1 MSDSEGSSESDSFY
15 DAEDSFNT
23 SDGGRKGGT
32 LVAGGSNTPA
42 VDIQNQPTISVTGP
56 ASPPQLNSS
65 IQDLNTSRPEEELEI
80 LTGDQLAIRDQRWRR
95 LEELRRKKEA
105 ERQGSGVD
113 GVGGAEVD
121 HAVHGDSAESSVEG
135 IYVSGVRSHHPFKVV
150 ESDAR
155 SNTSDPKSVARSGSQ
170 SAEPVNRTRLS
181 VDEQFSDGVISLS
194 RESSVEPEHSFSR
207 SEQVFHS
214 DCFVTP
220 NPATATVLPNL
231 VPDIVSSSTKP
242 NSPNLQPTTQ
252 LNLVGLSSSLQRQ
265 PSANLADLSRQ
276 TSTTSSCTPTPTRQA
291 SLSSPKQTRSETYAI
306 PPPTL
311 NLQQP
316 TAPPRRKKRNTESGE
331 SSPTDTIPAA
341 TDSAP
346 ETPNV
351 LNCPPSS
358 SRDNGARDS
367 GGAGVSA
374 APTRSSI
381 RSYDSRIAA
390 GVGAR
395 MSLRS
400 RNNLDAAYTN
410 IDAMSGLNINLAC
423 RGEFVVKPQ
432 DDEHTRRVDS
442 DDRLV
447 SNVVDEHG
455 IQYSTYSQD
464 PAGGPSSS
472 SHHQYTHNRNNSK
485 SKSPTDEKQ
494 EDVRSIR
501 GHKSGGSGGQRSEGH
516 VSGGSGGYHSG
527 GSGGH
532 HSSSRAASGRGS
544 GGSDRRSA
552 AGSIGSAGS
561 DGIIKQLG
569 MYVRTKSD
577 SGKKLSDAE
586 ILQQIK
592 VKNLDTGCEMDLATA
607 EDQLPPAIN
616 PLSLHIMRLTSEY
629 SGTLSNPSTFT
640 EGTSYDSDTE
650 SVISSVSEFQIGQ
663 DKKKTFNKLFTDMTK
678 SANKFAKHLSTE
690 INKRQK
696 TREEKAEEK
705 MRKLETNIST
715 TDGVQVSR
723 KDAELAE
730 AQNFKRIQAHKSGP
744 YDFEN
749 IQFGQD
755 LSGHHS
761 GPIWCMKFSL
771 CGRLLATAGQDCIL
785 RIWVLQDKYNY
796 FNEMRRRYQVEHEG
810 ITEAQVEEDE
820 ITQSYLN
827 SPDSRGHIFMD
838 RPFLTYT
845 GHTSDLL
852 DISWSNNFFILT
864 SSMDKTVRLWHVS
877 RKECLCVFQHIDF
890 VTAIG
895 FHPRNDKFFISGSL
909 DGKIRLWNIPDKKV
923 ALWTEVDGPTK
934 LITAA
939 NFCSSGKFAVVGT
952 YDGRCIFYSTD
963 QLKYHTTIDVR
974 STRGKNA
981 RGRKV
986 TGIEPMPGEDK
997 ILVTSTDSRIRL
1009 YDLRDLSLICKY
1021 RGYANLSSQI
1031 RAGFSPDGRY
1041 ITAGSENHC
1050 VFLWSCVHLPPSL
1063 TARKDRNNYYE
1074 AIKAH
1079 NAVVTC
1085 TLFAPVPELI
1095 FEAVERGREA
1105 AGKQRETPSDD
1116 ILGDKEPLTGYVVI
1130 SGDYDGDIKVF
1141 IKEGKKKNSL
1151 PR

>member
-1 MSDSEGSSESDSFY
+1 MSDSEASSESDSFY

-32 LVAGGSNTPA
+32 LLACAPGGSNLPSAA

-56 ASPPQLNSS
+56 GSPAQVNTS
-65 IQDLNTSRPEEELEI
+65 IQDLNNSRPEEELEI

-113 GVGGAEVD
+113 GDGGAEVD
-121 HAVHGDSAESSVEG
+121 HAGHGDSAESSVEG
-135 IYVSGVRSHHPFKVV
+135 IYVSGVRSSHPFKVV

-155 SNTSDPKSVARSGSQ
+155 SNTSDPKSVARSVSQ
-170 SAEPVNRTRLS
+170 TTEPVNRIRLS
-181 VDEQFSDGVISLS
+181 VDEQLSDGVISLS
-194 RESSVEPEHSFSR
+194 RESSVEPEFRFSK

-214 DCFVTP
+214 DCSV
-220 NPATATVLPNL
+220 APNL

-242 NSPNLQPTTQ
+242 ANSPNLHPSTQ
-252 LNLVGLSSSLQRQ
+252 LNLGDQCSSLQRQ
-265 PSANLADLSRQ
+265 PSPNLGDLSRQ
-276 TSTTSSCTPTPTRQA
+276 TSTASSCTPTPTRQA
-291 SLSSPKQTRSETYAI
+291 SVSSPKQTRSETSAI

-311 NLQQP
+311 NLQHP

-331 SSPTDTIPAA
+331 NSPTDTII
-341 TDSAP
+341 TSVGTTVSLSDCGL

-351 LNCPPSS
+351 LNSLPSS
-358 SRDNGARDS
+358 SRDNGTLDS
-367 GGAGVSA
+367 GAP
-374 APTRSSI
+374 PTRSSI

-390 GVGAR
+390 GIGAR
-395 MSLRS
+395 MSVRS
-400 RNNLDAAYTN
+400 RNNLDNAYSN

-423 RGEFVVKPQ
+423 RGDFVVKPQ
-432 DDEHTRRVDS
+432 DDEHTRRS

-447 SNVVDEHG
+447 SNLVDDHG
-455 IQYSTYSQD
+455 IQSSAYSQD
-464 PAGGPSSS
+464 PAGGSTSS
-472 SHHQYTHNRNNSK
+472 SHHQYAHNRNNSK
-485 SKSPTDEKQ
+485 SKSPTEEKQ

-629 SGTLSNPSTFT
+629 SGTMSNPSTYT

-650 SVISSVSEFQIGQ
+650 SIISSVSEFTIGQ
-663 DKKKTFNKLFTDMTK
+663 DKKKTFNKLFTDITK
-678 SANKFAKHLSTE
+678 GANKFAKHLSTE

-723 KDAELAE
+723 KDAEMAE
-730 AQNFKRIQAHKSGP
+730 AQNFKRIQAHKAGP

-820 ITQSYLN
+820 ITQSYLK

-963 QLKYHTTIDVR
+963 QLKYHTTIDVK

-1021 RGYANLSSQI
+1021 RGYSNLSSQI

-1063 TARKDRNNYYE
+1063 TVRKDRNNYYE

-1116 ILGDKEPLTGYVVI
+1116 ILGDKEPLSGYVVI